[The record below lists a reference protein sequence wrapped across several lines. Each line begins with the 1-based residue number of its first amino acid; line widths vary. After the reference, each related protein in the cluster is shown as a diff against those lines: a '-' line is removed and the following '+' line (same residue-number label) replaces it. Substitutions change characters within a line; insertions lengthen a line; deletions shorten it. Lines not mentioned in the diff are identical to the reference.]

1 MSVKNL
7 IAGALALAVTGSAA
21 PADLMTSSNPDGFM
35 NMVYYTD
42 WYVAPPNVPHNRV
55 YFFTITHINYAFL
68 NLFDNGTVY
77 PGDVWADFQK
87 PFDGD
92 VGPALYFDE
101 DGVLQTKAYGCI
113 GQLYKLKQ
121 ENRRIKTFLSIGGWT
136 WSSNFPAA
144 ASTEK
149 GRAEFARSSVKL
161 MRDWGFDGIDIDWE
175 YPKTKTESENF
186 VALLKRV
193 RQELDDYAAVY
204 TPSYHYSLAIAA
216 PASPTHYS
224 MLDLKS
230 LGEILDYINL
240 MSYDYGGSWSEVSG
254 YLANL
259 HPSEENTRATPLNT
273 ADVVDAYLKAG
284 VPSHKLILGMPTYG
298 RSFENTDGI
307 AKSFT
312 KPAEGKVVTPG
323 VDGTWEVGAWDYKAL
338 PVAGAQEFDDEK
350 AVAHYSYDEKKKQ
363 LITFDT
369 PKIAE
374 KKVDFLREK
383 RLGGAMF
390 WEASGDKQGDDS
402 LISTSYKAQGGVFKA
417 SCGENQLYYPDSVF
431 VNIAAAGK
439 AALTASETSTVPSR
453 SRA

>member
-7 IAGALALAVTGSAA
+7 VAGALALAVTASAA
-21 PADLMTSSNPDGFM
+21 PTDSLTSSNPDGFM

-42 WYVAPPNVPHNRV
+42 WSIYVRNFPVSKLDTKTV
-55 YFFTITHINYAFL
+55 THINFAYL
-68 NLFDNGTVY
+68 NLFKNGTVY
-77 PGDVWADFQK
+77 SADPWADTQK
-87 PFDGD
+87 PLDGD
-92 VGPALYFDE
+92 SGSATYHDE
-101 DGVLQTKAYGCI
+101 NGNVQTKAYGCV
-113 GQLYKLKQ
+113 GQLFKLKQ
-121 ENRRIKTFLSIGGWT
+121 KNRRIKTLLSIGGWT

-144 ASTEK
+144 ASTEES
-149 GRAEFARSSVKL
+149 RAEFARSSVKL
-161 MRDWGFDGIDIDWE
+161 MRDWGFDGIDVVWQNPSNKVD
-175 YPKTKTESENF
+175 SDNF
-186 VALLKRV
+186 TALLR
-193 RQELDDYAAVY
+193 RIRHELDEYAAKH
-204 TPSYHYSLAIAA
+204 TPDYHYSLTTAA
-216 PASPTHYS
+216 PAGYHNYS
-224 MLDLKS
+224 ELDLKS

-240 MSYDYGGSWSEVSG
+240 MGYDYSGSWSPVTG
-254 YLANL
+254 HLANVY
-259 HPSEENTRATPLNT
+259 PSEENPQSSLTRSS
-273 ADVVDAYLKAG
+273 DVVDAYLEAG

-369 PKIAE
+369 PKIVE

-402 LISTSYKAQGGVFKA
+402 LIGASYRAQGGEAYA
-417 SCGENQLYYPDSVF
+417 SSGENQLNYPESIF
-431 VNIAAAGK
+431 ANIAAGAH
-439 AALTASETSTVPSR
+439 A
-453 SRA
+453 